1 MMHREGER
9 LMIERVR
16 KRGLVALLAAMTP
29 IDEAFSRNRRS
40 RACAGAHRMNRYLLT
55 NITSE
60 FERVRG
66 LKVEN
71 WLA

>member
-16 KRGLVALLAAMTP
+16 KRGLAAMTP

-40 RACAGAHRMNRYLLT
+40 RACAGAHRMTRYLLT